1 MTKKNFKNIVL
12 FAIVIVALSLGGFF
26 YYKFQKIK
34 KNNPDTVKKESQELL
49 NKVSRLYLVSTN
61 ETPTVATVSDPDK
74 LKDQAFFSES
84 QKGDKVLIFTQA
96 GKAVLY
102 RPSID
107 KIIAIA
113 PFNTDTGNTTT
124 GIGN

>member
-124 GIGN
+124 GVGN

>member
-26 YYKFQKIK
+26 YYKFKKIK

-124 GIGN
+124 GVGN